1 MAILQK
7 TREKAGL
14 AVSII
19 IALALLSFIV
29 DPGTLESAIQMM
41 SSKNNVGEINGKAVS
56 YMDFQQDID
65 NFTTVNE
72 LLSGSS
78 AQNEQQ
84 QEQIRNAAWQSLVD
98 KYLFTKKANEAGIR
112 VGEDEM
118 KELMAGDM
126 ISPIIAQNPAFVDE
140 NGNFSKTALQ
150 NFINSIPQD
159 ATGKLQTYWNYIQN
173 SVGTQQYYAKY
184 GSLFNQSNIQN
195 PLMLKRA
202 IAENN
207 NTTNVDFVMVP
218 LGFAPDTTIKVASAD
233 IKKYYDAHKDMFK
246 QSASRDIE
254 YVVYEVKPSSADI
267 AATSEA
273 MDNLY
278 EEFSTT
284 DGMKAFL
291 AKNSERTLDERW
303 YKDGE
308 LNVINSDINAF
319 VFGNATGTSPVIN
332 DENNNVFY
340 AARIMDTAQVPD
352 SVYVRHI
359 LLRGVDAATK
369 ADSLIGVLAKG
380 ENFSNLAASFSDDTQ
395 SSADG
400 ELGNIGWMTQNYM
413 IPGLES
419 VMTAQVGKP
428 YSVKTQ
434 YGTHVVE
441 VTKRTAPV
449 TKKQVAVLEKTA
461 LASGETFNNYYAQ
474 ASKFAN
480 IAAGSYQNYLA
491 AIDSCGVYSHPMNG
505 VLESTSSYGAIDQA
519 KEVTRWVFDNKVGK
533 VSPIIT
539 VNNNFFFVTT
549 VKGIHKEGVAT
560 LDEVK
565 DLINQQL
572 YNEQLSVKAA
582 ERIAE
587 RIKGLND
594 LQTIADTL
602 HSVVSSGVDV
612 RFASLAGQGL
622 DPMFIGAAS
631 VAPEGQICGPV
642 AGTIGTYVFRVNSRD
657 MESFFTED
665 DAKNAAA
672 QMNSYNSQMIL
683 PVMMQEA
690 DVKDNRARFF

>member
-1 MAILQK
+1 M
-7 TREKAGL
+7 
-14 AVSII
+14 
-19 IALALLSFIV
+19 
-29 DPGTLESAIQMM
+29 
-41 SSKNNVGEINGKAVS
+41 
-56 YMDFQQDID
+56 
-65 NFTTVNE
+65 
-72 LLSGSS
+72 SGSS

-308 LNVINSDINAF
+308 LNVINSDINTF

-400 ELGNIGWMTQNYM
+400 ERGNIGWMTQNYM

-519 KEVTRWVFDNKVGK
+519 KEVTRWIFDNKVGK

-565 DLINQQL
+565 DMINQQL

-642 AGTIGTYVFRVNSRD
+642 AGTIGTYVFKVNSRD

>member
-41 SSKNNVGEINGKAVS
+41 SSKNNVGEINGKAIS

-126 ISPIIAQNPAFVDE
+126 ISPIIAQNPAFMDE

-159 ATGKLQTYWNYIQN
+159 ATGKLQTYWNYVQN

-218 LGFAPDTTIKVASAD
+218 LGFAQDTTIKVASAD
-233 IKKYYDAHKDMFK
+233 IKKYYDDHKDMFK

-267 AATSEA
+267 AAAREA
-273 MDNLY
+273 VDNLY

-308 LNVINSDINAF
+308 LNVINSDINSF
-319 VFGNATGTSPVIN
+319 VFGNATGTSSVIN

-359 LLRGVDAATK
+359 LLRGTDAAAK

-441 VTKRTAPV
+441 VTKRTTPI
-449 TKKQVAVLEKTA
+449 TKKQVAILEKTA

-480 IAAGSYQNYLA
+480 IAAGSYKNYLA
-491 AIDSCGVYSHPMNG
+491 AVDSCGVYSHPMNG

-519 KEVTRWVFDNKVGK
+519 KEVTRWIFDNKVGK

-565 DLINQQL
+565 DMINQQL
-572 YNEQLSVKAA
+572 YSEQLSVKAA
-582 ERIAE
+582 ERVAE

-642 AGTIGTYVFRVNSRD
+642 AGTIGTYVFKVNSRE

-672 QMNSYNSQMIL
+672 QMSSYNSQMIL

>member
-29 DPGTLESAIQMM
+29 DPGTLESAFQMM

-72 LLSGSS
+72 LVSGSAS
-78 AQNEQQ
+78 QNEQQ

-98 KYLFTKKANEAGIR
+98 KYLFTKKAKEAGIN
-112 VGEDEM
+112 VGEEEM
-118 KELMAGDM
+118 KALLAGDM
-126 ISPIIAQNPAFVDE
+126 VSPIIAQNPAFVDE

-150 NFINSIPQD
+150 NFINSISQD
-159 ATGKLQTYWNYIQN
+159 ATGKLKTYWDYLQN
-173 SVGTQQYYAKY
+173 SVNTQQFYAKY
-184 GSLFNQSNIQN
+184 GSLFNQSNVQN

-202 IAENN
+202 IEENN

-218 LGFAPDTTIKVASAD
+218 LGFTTDTTIKVSSAD

-246 QSASRDIE
+246 QNASRDIE
-254 YVVYEVKPSSADI
+254 YVVFEVKPSEADI
-267 AATSEA
+267 AATSDA
-273 MDNLY
+273 MDKLY

-284 DGMKAFL
+284 DGMKSFL
-291 AKNSERTLDERW
+291 AKNSEKSYDEYW

-308 LNVINSDINAF
+308 LNTVNSDLNTF
-319 VFGNATGTSPVIN
+319 VFGNANGTSPVIA
-332 DENNNVFY
+332 DEANNVFY
-340 AARIMDTAQVPD
+340 AGRIMATAQVPD

-359 LLRGVDAATK
+359 LLRGTDAAAK

-380 ENFSNLAASFSDDTQ
+380 ENFSNLAASYSDDTQ

-400 ELGNIGWMTQNYM
+400 ELGNIGWMTQTYM
-413 IPGLES
+413 IPGFES
-419 VMTAQVGKP
+419 VMTAQPNKP

-441 VTKRTAPV
+441 VTKRTAPI
-449 TKKQVAVLEKTA
+449 TKKQVAVLSKTA
-461 LASGETFNNYYAQ
+461 LASGETFNDYYSK
-474 ASKFAN
+474 ASKFAKL
-480 IAAGSYQNYLA
+480 ASGGYKDYLA
-491 AIDSCGVYSHPMNG
+491 AVDSCGTYSHPMNG

-539 VNNNFFFVTT
+539 VNNNYFFITT
-549 VKGIHKEGVAT
+549 VKGIHNEGIAT
-560 LDEVK
+560 IEEVK
-565 DLINQQL
+565 DMINQQL
-572 YNEQLSVKAA
+572 YSDRLSAKSA

-587 RIKGLND
+587 QIKGLDD

-602 HSVVSSGVDV
+602 HTVVSPGVDV
-612 RFASLAGQGL
+612 RFASLSGQGL
-622 DPMFIGAAS
+622 DPMFVGAAS
-631 VAPEGQICGPV
+631 VAPEGKICGPV
-642 AGTIGTYVFRVNSRD
+642 AGTIGTYVFKVNSRE

-665 DAKNAAA
+665 DARNYAN
-672 QMNSYNSQMIL
+672 QMSSYNSQMIL

-690 DVKDNRARFF
+690 DVKDHRARFF